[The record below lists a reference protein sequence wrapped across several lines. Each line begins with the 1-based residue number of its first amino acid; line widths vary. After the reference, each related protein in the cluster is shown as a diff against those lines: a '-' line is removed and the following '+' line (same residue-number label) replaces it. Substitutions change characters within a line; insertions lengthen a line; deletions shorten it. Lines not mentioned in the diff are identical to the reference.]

1 MLNAFTTISGTISIG
16 CISNDSK
23 LGLGAFST
31 PRLRMGFGAKAGVV
45 AGRQP
50 KRGQVERAG
59 ESKPAYS
66 FWKTDVLPLTTL
78 GDCMTAGRLILV
90 SLP

>member
-16 CISNDSK
+16 CISNDLE

-31 PRLRMGFGAKAGVV
+31 PRLRIGLGAKAGVV

-66 FWKTDVLPLTTL
+66 FWKTDVLPFDYAGGLY
-78 GDCMTAGRLILV
+78 DCGPLDTV